1 MRGRQTDLCGALN
14 RRAGAIDLLIFGSLT
29 LRVDMTSTLP
39 IACPD
44 QPARQRTMAS
54 PSEPHAADKQLVQ
67 RVLAKERVAFE
78 QFFETYFSRLYRFC
92 ALRTD
97 DDAAAEDIVQI
108 TLQKALRGLAGYR
121 GEASLFTWLCQIC
134 RNEVANWRTANHRHS
149 AMEVPLDDWPDVRAA
164 LESQPGSEHVDDTLA
179 LQRAVQL
186 TLDHLPDHYGKALE
200 WKYVE
205 GLSVSEIGD
214 RLQMNLVSVQSLLAR
229 ARTAFRRSFTDLQQS
244 IRTAQS

>member
-1 MRGRQTDLCGALN
+1 M
-14 RRAGAIDLLIFGSLT
+14 
-29 LRVDMTSTLP
+29 P
-39 IACPD
+39 
-44 QPARQRTMAS
+44 S
-54 PSEPHAADKQLVQ
+54 PPEPHSADQQLVQ
-67 RVLAKERVAFE
+67 RVLARERAAFE
-78 QFFETYFSRLYRFC
+78 QFFEIYFSRLYRFC
-92 ALRTD
+92 VVRTD

-108 TLQKALRGLAGYR
+108 TLQKALRGLARYR

-134 RNEVANWRTANHRHS
+134 RNEIANWRAIQRRHGS
-149 AMEVPLDDWPDVRAA
+149 IEVPLDDWPDVRAA
-164 LESQPGSEHVDDTLA
+164 LESQPNNEDAQDTLA

-229 ARTAFRRSFTDLQQS
+229 ARVAFRRSFTDLQQS